1 MELISDD
8 LEGEQP
14 PNKLIPRSFRQRLP
28 VEQEIADAKKS
39 LAYWWYRC
47 LQLSDAYMQCCEAD
61 ADGVDSGHACADLY
75 TDMGD
80 VRMPFARW
88 WVKHGRRAFAEQKPL
103 KQVLRIDSYKQAD
116 EHVDKSDRLVL
127 SIPLTMRKTTAV
139 RQVSKLLAQVHAQR
153 DPVDIWKSSTA
164 KRMIIKNKLRQKTI
178 QQLLRL
184 WELRQQDPDLSL
196 YEIGKQ
202 AGIELDLLA
211 RDTQGEEITETMER
225 RRMTIAVSRQLLQAR
240 HLIANAAHGVFPSLK
255 PPAELTK

>member
-8 LEGEQP
+8 LFDDYR

-28 VEQEIADAKKS
+28 VEQEIAEAKKS
-39 LAYWWYRC
+39 LAFWWYRC
-47 LQLSDAYMQCCEAD
+47 LQLSAPFMQCCEAE
-61 ADGVDSGHACADLY
+61 GRGACADLY
-75 TDMGD
+75 GDMGD
-80 VRMPFARW
+80 VRLPFARW
-88 WVKHGRRAFAEQKPL
+88 WVRYGRKAFAERGKL
-103 KQVLRIDSYKQAD
+103 KDVLKIETFKQAD
-116 EHVDKSDRLVL
+116 DQIDQVDRLVL

-139 RQVSKLLAQVHAQR
+139 RKVSKLLAEAHAMR
-153 DPVDIWKSSTA
+153 DPVDIWKASTA

-196 YEIGKQ
+196 YELGKQ

-211 RDTQGEEITETMER
+211 RDTQGEQITEAMER

-240 HLIANAAHGVFPSLK
+240 NLIANAAQGVFPSLK
-255 PPAELTK
+255 PPLHSA